1 MFKKVKQ
8 YCISLLKKSIVYST
22 VYLSKK
28 KNVVYSTVYLSQ
40 KRIFYTCN
48 TVYLS
53 QKRILYT
60 VLYISPRKEYCTVYS
75 TVYLSQ
81 KEYCRYLQAASDC
94 GLLLSGIV
102 HMIVYCNIY
111 STVGWDNLQ

>member
-8 YCISLLKKSIVYST
+8 YCM
-22 VYLSKK
+22 YLSPK
-28 KNVVYSTVYLSQ
+28 
-40 KRIFYTCN
+40 
-48 TVYLS
+48 
-53 QKRILYT
+53 
-60 VLYISPRKEYCTVYS
+60 KEYCIQYCISLQKKECCIQYCLSLPKENILYMQYCISLPKKNIVYS

>member
-60 VLYISPRKEYCTVYS
+60 VLYIFPKKNIADISRLPQIVDYCYQGLSTWLYIVIYTV
-75 TVYLSQ
+75 Q
-81 KEYCRYLQAASDC
+81 
-94 GLLLSGIV
+94 
-102 HMIVYCNIY
+102 
-111 STVGWDNLQ
+111 

>member
-53 QKRILYT
+53 QKRILYIQYTNT
-60 VLYISPRKEYCTVYS
+60 VLYISPKKNIADISRLPQIVDYCYQGLSTWLYIVIYTV
-75 TVYLSQ
+75 Q
-81 KEYCRYLQAASDC
+81 
-94 GLLLSGIV
+94 
-102 HMIVYCNIY
+102 
-111 STVGWDNLQ
+111 